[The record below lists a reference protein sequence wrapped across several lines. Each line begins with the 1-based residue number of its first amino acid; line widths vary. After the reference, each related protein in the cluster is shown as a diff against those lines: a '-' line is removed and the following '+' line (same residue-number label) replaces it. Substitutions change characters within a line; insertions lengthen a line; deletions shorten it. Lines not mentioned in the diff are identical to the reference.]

1 MTSPKAKDIQASLP
15 VIRRA
20 FEVKRRVDL
29 EPRRDVRASLR
40 DSRFLACPGINLVQ
54 RPGINWTGASRAV
67 PAKIGVD
74 LRLSAADEL
83 FSRGFALGRHLSLA
97 ADERR

>member
-29 EPRRDVRASLR
+29 EPGRDVRASLR
-40 DSRFLACPGINLVQ
+40 NSRFLAARN
-54 RPGINWTGASRAV
+54 
-67 PAKIGVD
+67 
-74 LRLSAADEL
+74 
-83 FSRGFALGRHLSLA
+83 
-97 ADERR
+97 